1 MTATSTGTRP
11 AGTTVAQYAD
21 RIMHL
26 IRHDQTSTWDG
37 GHRNR
42 DGSRFV
48 MAADVPDFPTL
59 HLYVDANCY
68 LLDMLPEMPCGPSR
82 AYDEWEA
89 LANAV
94 SAEVD
99 RRLRRAAATLTPR
112 VPGPQVLRVAR
123 TIARSHGT
131 SYAHAA

>member
-21 RIMHL
+21 RIMHQ
-26 IRHDQTSTWDG
+26 IRHDQTSKWDG

-59 HLYVDANCY
+59 HLYVDANEY
-68 LLDMLPEMPCGPSR
+68 LLDTLPPLPDGPGR
-82 AYDEWEA
+82 AYDEWETT
-89 LANAV
+89 ANAV

-99 RRLRRAAATLTPR
+99 RRLRRASATLTPR
-112 VPGPQVLRVAR
+112 TAGPQVLRVAHAV
-123 TIARSHGT
+123 ARSHAR
-131 SYAHAA
+131 SHAHCA